1 MAQGETDLEMA
12 ERHVVEAEARIE
24 RQKQII
30 AEMERDNHPEAAERA
45 RDLMATFCRTIE
57 LMRAHLAELRASNR
71 ALRNS

>member
-1 MAQGETDLEMA
+1 LTLML
-12 ERHVVEAEARIE
+12 RCEARIE

-30 AEMERDNHPEAAERA
+30 AEMERDNHPEGAERA
-45 RDLMATFCRTIE
+45 RDLMAIFCRTIE